1 MEAHASPHC
10 TELLLA
16 KRNRQALILAY
27 YMHSGDERILEGFG
41 AGAALEAQT
50 ERISTD
56 KRIDSLLSGWLE
68 NVSEKST
75 IDWKSSISAKEIAN
89 RFERVVSLMNLVD
102 GRRPDTLLY
111 AKQAGL
117 KSLFEIPDETP
128 VASPCCKV
136 AVIGAGLSGIAIAK
150 ELSSQKIDFDIFDSQ
165 SAVGGVWARNQYPGC
180 RADIQSLLF
189 SFADDLD
196 YFGFDQI
203 YPTAKEF
210 QSYLEHIVDK
220 YGFRKQLKF
229 PKSQLLGTEIFGRL
243 TTSIECSKRLVAMLS

>member
-68 NVSEKST
+68 NISEKYT
-75 IDWKSSISAKEIAN
+75 IDWKSSISAKEIEN
-89 RFERVVSLMNLVD
+89 RFDRVVSLMNLVD

-111 AKQAGL
+111 A
-117 KSLFEIPDETP
+117 
-128 VASPCCKV
+128 
-136 AVIGAGLSGIAIAK
+136 
-150 ELSSQKIDFDIFDSQ
+150 
-165 SAVGGVWARNQYPGC
+165 
-180 RADIQSLLF
+180 
-189 SFADDLD
+189 
-196 YFGFDQI
+196 
-203 YPTAKEF
+203 
-210 QSYLEHIVDK
+210 
-220 YGFRKQLKF
+220 
-229 PKSQLLGTEIFGRL
+229 
-243 TTSIECSKRLVAMLS
+243 